1 VIDGFTGDQR
11 FFMGWSQAWRGKS
24 REERA
29 LQMLTVDP
37 HSPEEFRANGAAVNH
52 DGFHAAFGTRPG
64 DKMFKPENERIRI
77 W

>member
-1 VIDGFTGDQR
+1 MAGYTGEQR
-11 FFMGWSQAWRGKS
+11 FFFGWSQAWRSKT

-37 HSPEEFRANGAAVNH
+37 HSPAEFRANGAARNH
-52 DGFHAAFGTRPG
+52 DGFHAAFGTKPG
-64 DKMFKPENERIRI
+64 DGMFKPEAERIRM